1 MPLSDPF
8 KKSPRKEPAGD
19 EPFGS
24 SELQKKRHGAALE
37 FLNVLQRNFL
47 SPDGKGHAGTVLSA
61 AAWLA
66 GTSLYRS
73 LNDKGDPAPGTV
85 MLSNEVNKA
94 WPQLMNLFMYYCQ
107 RNGIT
112 LKPDQLVL
120 QTPDEHKPQIEI
132 RQIQEK
138 LQDQY
143 NAIMKK
149 HDLDYLD
156 GARAGVIICSIIF
169 HYHCTRARD
178 IDPEVAAGIV
188 SMGIL
193 EGAKTAPPPVKPES
207 SSMPASNYSAQNN
220 QLAELLKSIAQNST
234 DGSGARLVLGEGL
247 TPMQEALRDGG
258 RYILVHPEVSNQ
270 LKQNNI
276 DPFLVYEAAL
286 RMEIA
291 SRIPRIDFVGVNV
304 NELLQSWNGKPEEQ
318 APIPVRQALWLQ
330 RNANQFGY
338 EKSGNSWTLKP

>member
-1 MPLSDPF
+1 MPLSDLF
-8 KKSPRKEPAGD
+8 KKSTRKEPAGD
-19 EPFGS
+19 DPFGS
-24 SELQKKRHGAALE
+24 PELQKKRHDAALE
-37 FLNVLQRNFL
+37 FLNILQRNFL

-73 LNDKGDPAPGTV
+73 LNYKGDPAPGTV
-85 MLSNEVNKA
+85 MLSDEVNKA
-94 WPQLMNLFMYYCQ
+94 WPQLMNLFIYYCH

-112 LKPDQLVL
+112 LQPDRLVL
-120 QTPDEHKPQIEI
+120 QTPAEHKPQIEI

-138 LQDQY
+138 LQDRY

-169 HYHCTRARD
+169 QYHCTRARD
-178 IDPEVAAGIV
+178 IDPGVAAGIV

-193 EGAKTAPPPVKPES
+193 EAAKIVPPSLKPES
-207 SSMPASNYSAQNN
+207 SSTPASQNN
-220 QLAELLKSIAQNST
+220 QLADLLKSIAQNST
-234 DGSGARLVLGEGL
+234 DGSGARLVLGEGM
-247 TPMQEALRDGG
+247 TPMQEALHNGG

-291 SRIPRIDFVGVNV
+291 SRIPRIEFIGVNV
-304 NELLQSWNGKPEEQ
+304 DELFRTWSGKSEEQ
-318 APIPVRQALWLQ
+318 APIHIRQALWLQ

-338 EKSGNSWTLKP
+338 EKSGNSWELKQ

>member
-1 MPLSDPF
+1 MPLSDLF
-8 KKSPRKEPAGD
+8 KKSSGKEPAGD
-19 EPFGS
+19 DPFGS
-24 SELQKKRHGAALE
+24 PELQKKRHDAALE
-37 FLNVLQRNFL
+37 FLNILQRNFL

-73 LNDKGDPAPGTV
+73 LNYKGDPAPGTV

-94 WPQLMNLFMYYCQ
+94 WPQLMNLFIYYCQ

-112 LKPDQLVL
+112 LQPDQLVL

-132 RQIQEK
+132 RKIQEK

-156 GARAGVIICSIIF
+156 GARAGVIICSIILQ
-169 HYHCTRARD
+169 YHCTRARD
-178 IDPEVAAGIV
+178 IAPEVAAGIV

-193 EGAKTAPPPVKPES
+193 EGAKTAPPPLKPES
-207 SSMPASNYSAQNN
+207 SSTPASQNN
-220 QLAELLKSIAQNST
+220 QPADLLKSIAQNST
-234 DGSGARLVLGEGL
+234 DGSGARLVLGEGM
-247 TPMQEALRDGG
+247 TPMQEALHNGG

-286 RMEIA
+286 CMEIA
-291 SRIPRIDFVGVNV
+291 SRIPRIDFIGVDV
-304 NELLQSWNGKPEEQ
+304 DELSRTWSGKSEEQ
-318 APIPVRQALWLQ
+318 APIHIRQALWLQ

>member
-1 MPLSDPF
+1 MPLSDLF

-19 EPFGS
+19 DPFGS
-24 SELQKKRHGAALE
+24 SELQKKRHDAALE
-37 FLNVLQRNFL
+37 FLNILQRNFL

-73 LNDKGDPAPGTV
+73 LNYKGDPAPGTV
-85 MLSNEVNKA
+85 MLSNEVNKV

-107 RNGIT
+107 RNGIA
-112 LKPDQLVL
+112 LQPDQLVL
-120 QTPDEHKPQIEI
+120 QIPDEHKPQIEI

-193 EGAKTAPPPVKPES
+193 EGAKTAPPPLKPES
-207 SSMPASNYSAQNN
+207 SSTSASQNN
-220 QLAELLKSIAQNST
+220 QPADLLKSIAQNST
-234 DGSGARLVLGEGL
+234 DGSGARLVLGEGM
-247 TPMQEALRDGG
+247 TPMQEALHNGG

-286 RMEIA
+286 YTEIA
-291 SRIPRIDFVGVNV
+291 SSIPRIDFAGVNV
-304 NELLQSWNGKPEEQ
+304 DELLQSWSGKPEEQ
-318 APIPVRQALWLQ
+318 APIHVRQALWLQ